1 MLSKYYNKTTTD
13 NKLGLK
19 LNATDTATLSNRI
32 NLKLNISDTATMLSS
47 YYNKTTTDA
56 KLALKLSSTDTA
68 TLSNRINLKLNISD
82 TASMLSK
89 YYNKTIADSKL
100 GLKLN
105 ATDTATL
112 SNRINLKLNIS
123 DTASM
128 LSKYYN
134 KTTADSKLD
143 LKLNAA
149 DTASMLSNYY
159 NKSIVEDKLDLKL
172 NISDTATMLSNRI
185 GKDTISLSNR
195 INAISTNVNAKHTLG
210 ESFGGGIIVYLES
223 DNQHGIIVATQDGYF
238 QYAQALPW
246 VPNGTS
252 LNYIGARK
260 DGLYSGKVNTERIIN
275 TQTTGTSGSAATF
288 IGNLSLNNYGDWHLP
303 SRVELQKVID
313 YSKANPSVLPMNGGL
328 YWSSTEVDSSNA
340 YALSL
345 TTQAAA
351 SYKTNSHIIRAIR
364 TF

>member
-1 MLSKYYNKTTTD
+1 
-13 NKLGLK
+13 
-19 LNATDTATLSNRI
+19 
-32 NLKLNISDTATMLSS
+32 
-47 YYNKTTTDA
+47 
-56 KLALKLSSTDTA
+56 
-68 TLSNRINLKLNISD
+68 
-82 TASMLSK
+82 
-89 YYNKTIADSKL
+89 
-100 GLKLN
+100 
-105 ATDTATL
+105 
-112 SNRINLKLNIS
+112 
-123 DTASM
+123 

-238 QYAQALPW
+238 QNAQALPW

-328 YWSSTEVDSSNA
+328 YWSSTEVDNSNA